1 MNRARVLLRMA
12 YLLEDKEDII
22 SGHAL
27 TKRHLE
33 KIRSNILNNYPNKEL
48 KRYVVESG
56 GKPAFILVHE
66 NSKEW
71 YEKATIEEFRSK
83 LIF

>member
-1 MNRARVLLRMA
+1 MSRARLLLKMA
-12 YLLEDKEDII
+12 YLLEDREDIV

-27 TKRHLE
+27 IKRHLE
-33 KIRSNILNNYPNKEL
+33 KIRSNILKNYSNKEL
-48 KRYVVESG
+48 KRYFVESG

-71 YEKATIEEFRSK
+71 YEKATIEELRSK